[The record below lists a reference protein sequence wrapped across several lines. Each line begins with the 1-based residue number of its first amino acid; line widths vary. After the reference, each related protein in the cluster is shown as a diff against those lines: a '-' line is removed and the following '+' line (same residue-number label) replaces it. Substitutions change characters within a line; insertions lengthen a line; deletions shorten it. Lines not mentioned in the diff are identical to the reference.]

1 MKKIV
6 MGGYTGRENRGTE
19 AIAKSVSAMFR
30 KLNVKTSLTVRSENE
45 FKENQDFKYYD
56 EVLKFRELN
65 SKPSLFFKAAW
76 NKVFH
81 NTVPYEMLRQKDFL
95 KSAKD
100 NIAVHIGGDT
110 YCYGV
115 LLEHDALVRICK
127 IKQIPLVLWAA
138 SIDESAVRNERIK
151 NALLS
156 YDRLYIREQMTYN
169 IMLNSGFDKDKLFLT
184 ADPAFTL
191 EPEAVETDESWWK
204 KGVVGINLSPISME
218 ENPDHMLVIDGCIK
232 IIEDLLAHTDMNI
245 ILIPHVYMND
255 FKGQDYEPLNILKQR
270 FESNDRVRLP
280 KEDYSC
286 NQLKYIIS
294 KCSLLVA
301 ARTHASIAAYSSL
314 VPTLVLGYS
323 IKSKGIAS
331 DLFGDYKHYVL
342 PVQELKS
349 ADEVFDEFKWLQ
361 QNQEIIH
368 NRLKEVIPEYQKRA
382 ESAAKDLISNF
393 GR

>member
-45 FKENQDFKYYD
+45 FK
-56 EVLKFRELN
+56 ELN

-151 NALLS
+151 T
-156 YDRLYIREQMTYN
+156 LYQRT
-169 IMLNSGFDKDKLFLT
+169 
-184 ADPAFTL
+184 
-191 EPEAVETDESWWK
+191 
-204 KGVVGINLSPISME
+204 
-218 ENPDHMLVIDGCIK
+218 
-232 IIEDLLAHTDMNI
+232 
-245 ILIPHVYMND
+245 ND
-255 FKGQDYEPLNILKQR
+255 I
-270 FESNDRVRLP
+270 
-280 KEDYSC
+280 
-286 NQLKYIIS
+286 
-294 KCSLLVA
+294 
-301 ARTHASIAAYSSL
+301 
-314 VPTLVLGYS
+314 
-323 IKSKGIAS
+323 
-331 DLFGDYKHYVL
+331 
-342 PVQELKS
+342 
-349 ADEVFDEFKWLQ
+349 
-361 QNQEIIH
+361 
-368 NRLKEVIPEYQKRA
+368 
-382 ESAAKDLISNF
+382 
-393 GR
+393 